1 MHFSKNTQNVFL
13 VSIFFRNIALEI
25 IVNGVMILYR
35 ALFRDFKDWMSLD
48 ANEQIVYSAIV
59 NYAVMDSQ
67 IWDAGKRN
75 LIMEVL
81 YEMAEN
87 DGTIK
92 LSVSYLTLDKLA
104 KYCELSINTLKGK
117 SGVFARLMKKGL
129 VWETV
134 YEYEVIVPVA
144 LLQGGWFELMR
155 GTGLK
160 AKQLIFFSFLCERLQ
175 HYNKNQYHK
184 KGRNTQCLKNQ
195 TIDTWVYRL
204 AGDFGETKTA
214 VYSLIRE
221 LTKKGYLRRDAN
233 GKLEIATNGR
243 FVRKSKAPKSTAV
256 KPSDWD
262 DDDLFALPF

>member
-1 MHFSKNTQNVFL
+1 
-13 VSIFFRNIALEI
+13 
-25 IVNGVMILYR
+25 MILYK
-35 ALFRDFKDWMSLD
+35 ALFRDFKDWISLD

-59 NYAVMDSQ
+59 NYAVMDSL
-67 IWDAGKRN
+67 IWDADGRT
-75 LIMEVL
+75 LDMEML

-92 LSVSYLTLDKLA
+92 LSISYLTLDKLA
-104 KYCELSINTLKGK
+104 EYCELSINTLKGK

-129 VWETV
+129 VWETGYE

-175 HYNKNQYHK
+175 HYNKNQYYK

-195 TIDTWVYRL
+195 TIDTLVYRL
-204 AGDFGETKTA
+204 AEDFGETKTA

-221 LTKKGYLRRDAN
+221 LTHKGYLRRDAN

-256 KPSDWD
+256 KPSDWE